1 VNKGEM
7 RKCLILVNS
16 TQQRSKGRQREPGP

>member
-16 TQQRSKGRQREPGP
+16 TQEEAKTDREPGA